1 MKYLI
6 VLFLAATS
14 ILFAQELNCT
24 VTVNLQ
30 SIPPSTRDNLS
41 GFQST
46 VQNYMNQTKFTDGWQ
61 GNKIRCSFTIL
72 LLSAS
77 NNVNYTAQIIVS
89 SQRDIYKSNNS
100 SLMLTINDNNWSFIY
115 EKNQSLITDFSNFD
129 PLTSLLNYYAY
140 VIIGYDMDSW
150 EEFGGTDYY
159 SKAYDIVNLA
169 ASSSANKV
177 GWEKNS
183 NSYSRRGLVD
193 DLLNDKFRPFREA
206 FYQYHYGIDYYE
218 QNKSN
223 GQKYIVKAINIL
235 NTLRSKIDLSSVIMK
250 VFFDAKNGEII
261 ERLKDYPNK
270 KEVFETLKKIDPA
283 HSAKYDAAMSS

>member
-1 MKYLI
+1 MKYLFA
-6 VLFLAATS
+6 LFLAASS

-30 SIPPSTRDNLS
+30 SIPTSTRDNLA
-41 GFQST
+41 GFQSA
-46 VQNYMNQTKFTDGWQ
+46 VESYMNQTKFTDGWE
-61 GNKIRCSFTIL
+61 GNKINCAFTIL
-72 LLSAS
+72 FLSAS
-77 NNVNYTAQIIVS
+77 NNVHYTAQIIVS
-89 SQRDIYKSNNS
+89 SQREIYKSTNS

-115 EKNQSLITDFSNFD
+115 EKNQSLIADFSNFD

-150 EEFGGTDYY
+150 NEFGGTDYY
-159 SKAYDIVNLA
+159 SKAYDIVNLG
-169 ASSSANKV
+169 ASGKNST

-218 QNKSN
+218 QNKAN

-235 NTLRSKIDLSSVIMK
+235 DALRSKIDLSSVIIK
-250 VFFDAKNGEII
+250 VFFDAKSGEII

-270 KEVFETLKKIDPA
+270 NEVFKALKKIDPA
-283 HSAKYDAAMSS
+283 HSAKYEAAMSS